1 MKTWHYDEF
10 RQVGKDFGL
19 PEEVEQYDPSH
30 AQFRDAEA
38 EARAILDRLALSPGD
53 HLVDFGCGTGILAL
67 LAAEHGIRVTAVDV
81 SEAMLA
87 KLRSRIAERNIEGVK
102 ALHAGFLTATLPPD
116 SADAIV
122 SSLSFHHLPDFWKG
136 IALRRL
142 HSLLKPEGRF
152 FLHDVVLAEER
163 PLETVQDFIDRM
175 EGLGGDFLRDDAETH
190 FREEFSTYD
199 WILEGLLTRAGF
211 RIEWRDE
218 PAPVMRSY
226 LLSKT
231 A

>member
-1 MKTWHYDEF
+1 MATWHYDEF

-38 EARAILDRLALSPGD
+38 EARAILDRLDLAPGD
-53 HLVDFGCGTGILAL
+53 HLIDFGCGTGILAL
-67 LAAEHGIRVTAVDV
+67 LAAERGIRVTAVDV
-81 SEAMLA
+81 SRAMLA
-87 KLRSRIAERNIEGVK
+87 KLRSRIEERSMDNIET
-102 ALHAGFLTATLPPD
+102 LHAGFLTADLPPS

-142 HSLLKPEGRF
+142 HALLEPGGRF

-163 PLETVQDFIDRM
+163 PLETIQDFIDRM
-175 EGLGGDFLRDDAETH
+175 ETLGGDFLRDDAETH

-199 WILEGLLTRAGF
+199 WILEGLLSRAGF
-211 RIEWRDE
+211 RIDWRDE
-218 PAPVMRSY
+218 PDPVMRSY
-226 LLSKT
+226 LLRRV